1 LSFPAFYKK
10 IKRPDKSTLK
20 PWVDLSGLIENLS
33 GERFSE
39 PFFNCFVT
47 VIHILHTILTKV
59 NKN

>member
-1 LSFPAFYKK
+1 MSVPLSFPAFYKK

-39 PFFNCFVT
+39 PFSIV
-47 VIHILHTILTKV
+47 LLQ
-59 NKN
+59 